1 MYSYTAR
8 PSLLEN
14 RTIVI
19 TGAGQGI
26 GKAIALSCA
35 ELGAKV
41 ILLARIASKLEAVS
55 KQIIE
60 QGYLSPIIIPF
71 DLETAKDKDY
81 IQLATLLSEQV
92 NQLDG
97 LVNNASI
104 AADLKPFTELSIE
117 EFQQIMDIN
126 VSATFALTKYL
137 LPLLQKAPDAS
148 IIFTSSAVGRKGRA
162 LWSAYASSK
171 FATEGLMQCI
181 AEELK
186 ETSIRSN
193 SVNPGA
199 TRTAMRAHVYPQE
212 TVTDN
217 PLPEQIMP
225 VYLYL
230 LGPDSIG
237 INGQALNAQ

>member
-41 ILLARIASKLEAVS
+41 ILLARTASKLEAVS

-81 IQLATLLSEQV
+81 MQLATLLSEQV

-104 AADLKPFTELSIE
+104 AADLKPFTDLSIE

-126 VSATFALTKYL
+126 VNATFALTKYL

>member
-41 ILLARIASKLEAVS
+41 ILLARTASKLEAVS

-81 IQLATLLSEQV
+81 MQLATLLSEQV

-126 VSATFALTKYL
+126 VNATFALTKYL

-148 IIFTSSAVGRKGRA
+148 IIFTSSTVGRKGRA